1 MRTLQHLQHSHTS
14 PMCLEKWLKL
24 SKYVHQIVSALP
36 LGKSARDIR
45 IPVDIYSSKT
55 IHISVTN
62 RGCCEDI
69 VITLT
74 GCYAKAFFFF
84 FFLTLV
90 QSHPK
95 DCKIYSM
102 TDFPS
107 KPLCSFL

>member
-14 PMCLEKWLKL
+14 QMCLEKWLKL

-84 FFLTLV
+84 FFKL
-90 QSHPK
+90 
-95 DCKIYSM
+95 
-102 TDFPS
+102 
-107 KPLCSFL
+107 